1 MAGDAEKNKQKKEIE
16 EVAVRLS
23 EKKFERGDRKY
34 RAYTVAFPKK
44 FVEKLGLKRGA
55 ILHARIVEV
64 DITENGETKR
74 VRGVL
79 YYRP

>member
-1 MAGDAEKNKQKKEIE
+1 MTEEKRLV
-16 EVAVRLS
+16 EVAVRLT
-23 EKKFERGDRKY
+23 EKKIKRGDTVY
-34 RAYTVAFPKK
+34 TAYTVAFPKK